1 MNTISLPQA
10 ILAGV
15 IMAGIL
21 SYVSYCTATRFVE
34 IEQHVEKQE
43 KAAEEAWCASQVH
56 KYSQAYII
64 RHISSIEKEIL
75 AERGAA
81 IWWFD
86 GSKYPGKGE

>member
-1 MNTISLPQA
+1 MAA
-10 ILAGV
+10 IL
-15 IMAGIL
+15 
-21 SYVSYCTATRFVE
+21 SFVSYCMATRFQD
-34 IEQHVEKQE
+34 IEEHVEKHE

-56 KYSQAYII
+56 KCNQAYII
-64 RHISSIEKEIL
+64 RHISAIEKEVL